1 MASVTVSHLIMFI
14 ASLVIAASVAGTLVA
29 GVDRVSSSVDDRS
42 DALTVQIDT
51 DITIISDP
59 GSGAIYDGNGTVSI
73 YVKNTGRRPLDPSA
87 ENVDVLIDGRYM
99 TNVSVSTVTGTG
111 WARGDVV
118 EITVDQALDPGDHR
132 ISIIVNRNTDL
143 LRFRVE

>member
-99 TNVSVSTVTGTG
+99 TNVSVSTLTGTG

-118 EITVDQALDPGDHR
+118 EITVDQTLDPGDHR

>member
-42 DALTVQIDT
+42 DALTIQIDT
-51 DITIISDP
+51 DVTIISDP
-59 GSGAIYDGNGTVSI
+59 GSDAIYDGNGTVSI

-87 ENVDVLIDGRYM
+87 EDMDVLIDGRYM

-111 WARGDVV
+111 WARGDVI
-118 EITVDQALDPGDHR
+118 EITVEQTLDPGDHR

>member
-51 DITIISDP
+51 DVTIISDP

-73 YVKNTGRRPLDPSA
+73 YAKNTGRRPLDPSA

-99 TNVSVSTVTGTG
+99 TNVSVSTVSGTG

-118 EITVDQALDPGDHR
+118 EITVEQVLDPGDHR